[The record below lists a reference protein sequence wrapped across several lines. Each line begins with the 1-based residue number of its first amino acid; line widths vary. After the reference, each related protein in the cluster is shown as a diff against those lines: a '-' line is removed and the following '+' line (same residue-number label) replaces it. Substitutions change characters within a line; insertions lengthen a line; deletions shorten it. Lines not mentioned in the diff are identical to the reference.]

1 MKTQEHDWITKN
13 NSCPLITHLEKE
25 ITVTEDE
32 VNNSVK
38 MLYKLDTLVI
48 FIFFI
53 WYLLLISSSTY
64 SFNIFLDSH

>member
-53 WYLLLISSSTY
+53 
-64 SFNIFLDSH
+64 